1 MANGEWA
8 QQPNATLG
16 FFCVE
21 AVRWGGRV
29 NYFLESHPTGTE
41 EGTLASLDVQDRGLE
56 VFKILT
62 RDNILVLHHELVEV
76 FMGNNSFVTPGPGQ
90 KASKVVL
97 ESRQCQA
104 GVAGLTHECPYFT
117 RHHVYNLMK
126 GGLWLW

>member
-16 FFCVE
+16 FFCAE

-41 EGTLASLDVQDRGLE
+41 EGTLASPDVQDRCLE

-62 RDNILVLHHELVEV
+62 RDNKLVLHHELVEV
-76 FMGNNSFVTPGPGQ
+76 FMGNNSYKVPHPAIYSQ
-90 KASKVVL
+90 KSQFSVL
-97 ESRQCQA
+97 NCAPAWFLFEFL
-104 GVAGLTHECPYFT
+104 GMYTVNP
-117 RHHVYNLMK
+117 
-126 GGLWLW
+126 